1 MQRHVVIVY
10 HEVGSTKAQLVQ
22 QLAVETG
29 AFFKKEKAEQNRTKQ
44 KKNKT
49 KKSAASHFIGE
60 KNNYQKSKQ
69 KFQTFLNTA
78 RFGSLGPNWGTS
90 SRAVTDT

>member
-44 KKNKT
+44 KKTKT
-49 KKSAASHFIGE
+49 KICCISFYWRKEQLPKEQAKVSNLFKH
-60 KNNYQKSKQ
+60 SKIW
-69 KFQTFLNTA
+69 KLGTELGNIFT
-78 RFGSLGPNWGTS
+78 GS
-90 SRAVTDT
+90 D

>member
-1 MQRHVVIVY
+1 MQRHVVTVY

-29 AFFKKEKAEQNRTKQ
+29 AFFKKEKAEQNRKQ
-44 KKNKT
+44 KK

>member
-44 KKNKT
+44 KKNKNKNLLHLILLEKRTTT
-49 KKSAASHFIGE
+49 KRASKSF
-60 KNNYQKSKQ
+60 KP
-69 KFQTFLNTA
+69 F
-78 RFGSLGPNWGTS
+78 
-90 SRAVTDT
+90 

>member
-1 MQRHVVIVY
+1 MQRHVVTVY

-22 QLAVETG
+22 QLAVDTG
-29 AFFKKEKAEQNRTKQ
+29 AFFKKEKAEQ
-44 KKNKT
+44 KKKKKT
-49 KKSAASHFIGE
+49 AASHFIGE